1 MPVRATG
8 IALPGHSQA
17 ICADIRQYPPILG
30 GSPLWGENQGFSLSR
45 SLMKILLVKLS
56 SLGDVVHTLP
66 VVHDI
71 HAAMPDARIDWVLEK
86 SFAPLLSRLVSPS
99 VTPSSMAP
107 LIPSLPVQQPVLNR
121 VIACELRRWRGSP
134 WSAATRREWRAFKAQ
149 LQLEAYDAVIDLQG
163 LTKSALVARLARMA
177 PGGKRFA
184 MANKTEGSGYEAPTR
199 WAADVAV
206 PLPAHIHAVQRSRE
220 LAARAL
226 GYTFA
231 ASPDFGLKV
240 PVALTLGVGAAMQ
253 NIADESP
260 LPTVALVH
268 GTSRADKEWPL
279 DHWIA
284 LGRRLQASGYRI
296 ALTHGNDQEL
306 LTSQAIAQALLKAEG
321 GTPVAASTGSG
332 PKPTP
337 GQRRATR
344 DLHGAAEAAVVW
356 PMLSLSALIDALEPC
371 AGVIGVDSGVSH
383 IAVALELPHVQ
394 IYNFDTAW
402 RTGPVSDPRQLSV
415 FAQPTPSVD
424 MVCQAW
430 QQCTAAGGVRATA

>member
-1 MPVRATG
+1 
-8 IALPGHSQA
+8 
-17 ICADIRQYPPILG
+17 
-30 GSPLWGENQGFSLSR
+30 
-45 SLMKILLVKLS
+45 MKILLVKLS

-71 HAAMPDARIDWVLEK
+71 HAAMPEARIDWVLEK

-99 VTPSSMAP
+99 TMPALRAP
-107 LIPSLPVQQPVLNR
+107 LLASSPVQQPVLNR
-121 VIACELRRWRGSP
+121 VVACELRRWRNSP
-134 WSAATRREWRAFKAQ
+134 WSAATRREWRAFKGQ

-199 WAADVAV
+199 WVADVAL
-206 PLPAHIHAVQRSRE
+206 PLPAHIDAVQRSRE

-226 GYTFA
+226 GYTLA
-231 ASPDFGLKV
+231 GSPDFGLKV
-240 PVALTLGVGAAMQ
+240 PVALTLGVGAAIQ
-253 NIADESP
+253 NIADENP
-260 LPTVALVH
+260 PTTVALVH

-279 DHWIA
+279 DHWVA

-296 ALTHGNDQEL
+296 ALAHGNDKEL
-306 LTSQAIAQALLKAEG
+306 QTSQAIAQALLRPEG
-321 GTPVAASTGSG
+321 GTPVAASTRSG
-332 PKPTP
+332 AKALPRQGHAGNEMP
-337 GQRRATR
+337 AAA
-344 DLHGAAEAAVVW
+344 GAAIVW
-356 PMLSLSALIDALEPC
+356 PMLPLGALADALEQC

-402 RTGPVSDPRQLSV
+402 RTGPLSDPRQVSV
-415 FAQPTPSVD
+415 FAQPTPEVDSVW
-424 MVCQAW
+424 QAW
-430 QQCTAAGGVRATA
+430 QRCIGGGVQATA